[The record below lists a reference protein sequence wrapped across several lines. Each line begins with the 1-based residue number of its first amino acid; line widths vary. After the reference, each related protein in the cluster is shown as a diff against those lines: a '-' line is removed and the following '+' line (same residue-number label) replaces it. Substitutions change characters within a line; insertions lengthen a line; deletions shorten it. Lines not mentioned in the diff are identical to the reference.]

1 MLCWEGA
8 SDYEVVLPS
17 SQTLH
22 ANTFMHSAR
31 KSSVPLPW
39 SSTTHATHN
48 MEQISGPPAR
58 TGTCYQTPRSH
69 PWRPTMG
76 YEAVQVTPLHE
87 QPITNALVA
96 SSYSPSAMCSDP
108 VTFPNLVTGFERN
121 PQHAAR
127 AALYTRY
134 TPNEWT
140 TSNVATYADADK
152 NRNYAEKV
160 RSEAVRLMRETD
172 EKTSQ
177 GQRDAA
183 RRLGERITD
192 ITFWRNELNTELE
205 KLVAESAQLTDTK
218 RNVQKALQDL
228 DPPLHITQECLYHR
242 EGRKSI
248 ELVHDHVEKSLLV
261 ETDNLRSC
269 QEKLSQLL
277 ARITKQLADCRAAQH
292 SLEDD
297 LSHKE
302 SALGIDSLCHQLNNY
317 SRGINYY
324 GGIEKYDPTVSTP
337 GTWSGSSS
345 TRINN
350 SHSERSK
357 SCQLRSDAESLINAV
372 ATSVWDCWSNT
383 NNAFNNRSSE
393 MLEAKSKMQLHL
405 HKTQQ
410 EIFDV
415 EKHIELLRKAIN
427 DKSNPMK
434 VAQTRLEARAHRPG
448 IEMCRDNAHLRLVEE
463 VCHIQ
468 DSVSTLHRKLQEA
481 EAQHQQLL
489 KTKSQLENNLK
500 QKVDALFIDREKCM
514 GLRRSFPVNNTIKY

>member
-1 MLCWEGA
+1 MA
-8 SDYEVVLPS
+8 YEV
-17 SQTLH
+17 Q
-22 ANTFMHSAR
+22 
-31 KSSVPLPW
+31 PW

-48 MEQISGPPAR
+48 MEQISGPPAK
-58 TGTCYQTPRSH
+58 TGTLFYQTPRSH

-76 YEAVQVTPLHE
+76 YEAVEVTPLHE
-87 QPITNALVA
+87 QPITNQLVA
-96 SSYSPSAMCSDP
+96 SSYSPSIMCSDP

-127 AALYTRY
+127 SALYTRY

-140 TSNVATYADADK
+140 TSNVSTYADADK
-152 NRNYAEKV
+152 NRNYSEKV

-192 ITFWRNELNTELE
+192 ITFWRNELTTELE
-205 KLVAESAQLTDTK
+205 KLIAESAQLTDTK
-218 RNVQKALQDL
+218 RNVQKSLQDL
-228 DPPLHITQECLYHR
+228 EPPLHIAQECLYHR
-242 EGRKSI
+242 ESRKGI

-261 ETDNLRSC
+261 EVDNLRSC

-277 ARITKQLADCRAAQH
+277 AKITRQLADCRAAQH

-297 LSHKE
+297 ISHKE
-302 SALGIDSLCHQLNNY
+302 SALGIDSICHQLNNY

-383 NNAFNNRSSE
+383 NNAFNNRASE

-434 VAQTRLEARAHRPG
+434 VAHTRLEARAHRPG

-463 VCHIQ
+463 VCTIQ
-468 DSVSTLHRKLQEA
+468 DSIATLHRKLQEA

-489 KTKSQLENNLK
+489 RTKSQLESNLK

>member
-1 MLCWEGA
+1 
-8 SDYEVVLPS
+8 
-17 SQTLH
+17 
-22 ANTFMHSAR
+22 
-31 KSSVPLPW
+31 
-39 SSTTHATHN
+39 
-48 MEQISGPPAR
+48 
-58 TGTCYQTPRSH
+58 
-69 PWRPTMG
+69 MG

-140 TSNVATYADADK
+140 TSNVTTYAEADK

-192 ITFWRNELNTELE
+192 ITFWRNELTTELE
-205 KLVAESAQLTDTK
+205 KLIAESAQLTDTK

-228 DPPLHITQECLYHR
+228 EPPLHIAQECLYHR

-261 ETDNLRSC
+261 EVDNLRSC

-297 LSHKE
+297 ISHKE
-302 SALGIDSLCHQLNNY
+302 SALGIDSLCHQV
-317 SRGINYY
+317 SCSSKTSIARGFTHKASIVDNM
-324 GGIEKYDPTVSTP
+324 
-337 GTWSGSSS
+337 SG
-345 TRINN
+345 
-350 SHSERSK
+350 
-357 SCQLRSDAESLINAV
+357 
-372 ATSVWDCWSNT
+372 
-383 NNAFNNRSSE
+383 
-393 MLEAKSKMQLHL
+393 
-405 HKTQQ
+405 
-410 EIFDV
+410 
-415 EKHIELLRKAIN
+415 
-427 DKSNPMK
+427 
-434 VAQTRLEARAHRPG
+434 TRLYGKKKLKITCYMLNSEALLFG
-448 IEMCRDNAHLRLVEE
+448 F
-463 VCHIQ
+463 
-468 DSVSTLHRKLQEA
+468 
-481 EAQHQQLL
+481 QH
-489 KTKSQLENNLK
+489 
-500 QKVDALFIDREKCM
+500 
-514 GLRRSFPVNNTIKY
+514 